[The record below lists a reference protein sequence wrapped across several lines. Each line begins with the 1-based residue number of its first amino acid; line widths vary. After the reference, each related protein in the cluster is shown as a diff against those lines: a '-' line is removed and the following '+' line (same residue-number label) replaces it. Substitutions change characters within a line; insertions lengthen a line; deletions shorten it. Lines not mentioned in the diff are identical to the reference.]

1 MYSPDLN
8 ERLKQKYDK
17 ENNLINPLRTQESEE
32 RIKFLE
38 KFFKN
43 KNFLKIRRRNAAKF
57 AEPLMSILKKIKI
70 DYVSISLLAIAFGG
84 FSGVFAYAAQD
95 DITPVE
101 NQKNKNVKIALSTLL
116 GIFVGFVAGLAT
128 TVYSHRMIRKIDIE
142 RFYNRISMRLF
153 NGLKQE
159 YPGFEYKN
167 IAVYNPEMALMISTM
182 LMANMNEADTTK
194 IQSLA
199 IALADKDNLEKDGLQ
214 EYESGINE
222 AVNIVK
228 KALETDQD
236 LFYSILQI
244 YNGVIPR
251 NFSLKQIIK

>member
-1 MYSPDLN
+1 
-8 ERLKQKYDK
+8 
-17 ENNLINPLRTQESEE
+17 
-32 RIKFLE
+32 
-38 KFFKN
+38 
-43 KNFLKIRRRNAAKF
+43 
-57 AEPLMSILKKIKI
+57 
-70 DYVSISLLAIAFGG
+70 
-84 FSGVFAYAAQD
+84 
-95 DITPVE
+95 
-101 NQKNKNVKIALSTLL
+101 
-116 GIFVGFVAGLAT
+116 
-128 TVYSHRMIRKIDIE
+128 
-142 RFYNRISMRLF
+142 MRLF

-199 IALADKDNLEKDGLQ
+199 IALADKDKLEKDGLQ